1 MKGEQWISLEMVGKA
16 EAAPVSSVRVW
27 RDGAAWRARVTLDT
41 SAASGKRASF
51 QRSYPGTLTE
61 REAREAA
68 EEWLKTFQGESV
80 SAMLSAFADSV
91 EALGA
96 PGGKGPKANT
106 AHMYRSMARGWA
118 EVLPDKPAD
127 KVTQRDV
134 LDGERRLISS
144 GRSPSTV
151 NAYFQFLSS
160 AYGWAV
166 DCGVVEASPTS
177 GAAHPTEPVG
187 GCEERAYTLAEARA
201 IMSWMRSA
209 TVTRVGD
216 SLWDREAALAVI
228 VMLDTGM
235 RLGEALALRWCD
247 LRPLP
252 PTLCVRGTVTER
264 GRLVR
269 QPTPKRG
276 EARNVSISP
285 SLLGLLTAHRGAYK
299 PEDPLIGIGGA
310 ITSPGRVRKLLRRC
324 CDDLGIE
331 YRPPH
336 ALRHTHATLLINGGE
351 SIVAVQRRLGH
362 SRPATTLNNYAHAGA
377 AEDMALANAFSG
389 YMGEQ
394 V

>member
-1 MKGEQWISLEMVGKA
+1 M
-16 EAAPVSSVRVW
+16 SSVRVW
-27 RDGAAWRARVTLDT
+27 RDGSAWRARVTLDT
-41 SAASGKRASF
+41 SAATGKRTWF
-51 QRSYPGTLTE
+51 QRSFPGSLTE
-61 REAREAA
+61 REAREKADR
-68 EEWLKTFQGESV
+68 WLASFQGESV

-91 EALGA
+91 ESLGA
-96 PGGKGPKANT
+96 PGGKGPRANT

-134 LDGERRLISS
+134 LDAERRLISS
-144 GRSPSTV
+144 GRAPSTV

-166 DCGVVEASPTS
+166 DCGIVESSPTA

-201 IMSWMRSA
+201 ILAWMRSTSRLPDA
-209 TVTRVGD
+209 PA
-216 SLWDREAALAVI
+216 WDREAALAVI

-235 RLGEALALRWCD
+235 RLGEALALRSCD
-247 LRPLP
+247 LRVSP
-252 PTLCVRGTVTER
+252 PALCVRGTVTER
-264 GRLVR
+264 GKLVR

-276 EARNVSISP
+276 EARNVSISTA
-285 SLLGLLTAHRGAYK
+285 LLDLLTAHRGARA
-299 PEDPLIGIGGA
+299 PQDALIGVGGA
-310 ITSPGRVRKLLRRC
+310 LTSPGRVRKLLRRC
-324 CDDLGIE
+324 CEGLGIE

-377 AEDMALANAFSG
+377 AEDVALANAFSG
-389 YMGEQ
+389 YMGEDEGEGER

>member
-1 MKGEQWISLEMVGKA
+1 M
-16 EAAPVSSVRVW
+16 SSVKVW
-27 RDGAAWRARVTLDT
+27 RDGAKWRARVTLDT
-41 SAASGKRASF
+41 SAATGKRAQF
-51 QRSYPGTLTE
+51 QRSFPGALTE
-61 REAREAA
+61 QEARE
-68 EEWLKTFQGESV
+68 EGERWLASFRGESV

-96 PGGKGPKANT
+96 PAGKGPRANT

-118 EVLPDKPAD
+118 EVLPDKPAG

-166 DCGVVEASPTS
+166 DCGMVEASPTA

-201 IMSWMRSA
+201 ILAWMRSA
-209 TVTRVGD
+209 ALAPNTP
-216 SLWDREAALAVI
+216 LWDREAALAVI
-228 VMLDTGM
+228 VMLETGM
-235 RLGEALALRWCD
+235 RLGEVLALRSCD
-247 LRPLP
+247 LRLNP

-264 GRLVR
+264 GKLVR

-285 SLLGLLTAHRGAYK
+285 LLESLLMGHRGPRA
-299 PEDPLIGIGGA
+299 PQDALIGVGGA
-310 ITSPGRVRKLLRRC
+310 LTSPGRVRKLLRRC
-324 CDDLGIE
+324 CGDLGIE

-377 AEDMALANAFSG
+377 AEDVALMNAFSG
-389 YMGEQ
+389 YMGEGGGERS
-394 V
+394 